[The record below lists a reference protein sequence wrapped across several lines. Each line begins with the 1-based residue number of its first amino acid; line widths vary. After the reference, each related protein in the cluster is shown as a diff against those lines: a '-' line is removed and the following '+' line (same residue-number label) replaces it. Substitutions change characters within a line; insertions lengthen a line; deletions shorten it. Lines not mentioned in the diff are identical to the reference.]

1 MPDEETVP
9 ESGEEVTEKDAEL
22 TAVATEEEQ
31 APPPPPPGVP
41 VTIDGQLVYADKG
54 ELLIEAAERV
64 GSHIPRFCYH
74 ERLRPVG
81 MCRMCLVEV
90 DSGRGAMLSPAC
102 LVECTPD
109 MKVETRSEK
118 ALKAQDGVIEF
129 LLVNHP
135 LDCPVCDKGGE
146 CPLQDNTIAF
156 GPGESRMVEEK
167 RHREKPIPLSDLVLL
182 DRERC
187 ILCDRC
193 TRFADEVAGDPLIQF
208 IQRGVETEVNT
219 FPNDPFA
226 SYFSGN
232 TVQLCP
238 VGALTS
244 KPYRFAARPWD
255 LESAEST
262 CTTCSVG
269 CRIAVQSSGAEITR
283 YLGIDSDPVN
293 HSWLCDKGRF
303 AYEAINNTSLRVT
316 APMVRKH
323 GELVEVSWAEALGA
337 AAKGIKDA
345 LDRHGPSSVGII
357 GGARLTNEDAFAWAK
372 LANDVIGTNNVDCQ
386 LDDGLPADLVLGLP
400 KATIDEACAAP
411 VVLLLAP
418 DLKQELPVLFLRLR
432 AAVTEGATKLVEL
445 TPAATAFT
453 PFAATSLSYRPGEAA
468 RVAAAL
474 VDDAPATDM
483 GSISAASI
491 TAAREALKTPGVVVI
506 LGRPSTAEAANF
518 VADAA
523 LVLNARIPGV
533 KFLSALRRGN
543 VHGALGAG
551 LAPTGDGL
559 DTGAMLRAAANGK
572 LAALVLLGSD
582 PATDV
587 PDASLAQRGLAGAG
601 FTVAVES
608 SISPSS
614 ARADVILPAATF
626 AERSGSTT
634 NIEGRVTR
642 VSQKVTAPGVAWEDW
657 MIAAELAD
665 ALGGD
670 LGFETIED
678 VAAAAGLSAD
688 VAAGDGTVVAPPASY
703 SASALATNPDIPVPA
718 LDAYSLRLVSGRML
732 YDKGWAT
739 AASPSLANLAK
750 PVVMRANPRDLDRLG
765 VSTGGQ
771 VRVSGAH
778 ASFVV
783 AVKADVGVPVGS
795 AWLPVNVAA
804 DDGRTLIDASGPVT
818 DIRIENI

>member
-1 MPDEETVP
+1 MSDEK
-9 ESGEEVTEKDAEL
+9 VTEKDEE
-22 TAVATEEEQ
+22 ATEEAVAETVEEVE

-208 IQRGVETEVNT
+208 IQRGVETEINT
-219 FPNDPFA
+219 FPNEPFA

-269 CRIAVQSSGAEITR
+269 CRIAVQSSGTELTR
-283 YLGIDSDPVN
+283 YIGIDSDPVN

-303 AYEAINNTSLRVT
+303 AYESINNTATRVT

-323 GELVEVSWAEALGA
+323 GELVEVSWGEALAA

-372 LANDVIGTNNVDCQ
+372 LAKDVIGTNNVDCQ
-386 LDDGLPADLVLGLP
+386 LDDGLPAEVVLGLP

-432 AAVTEGATKLVEL
+432 ESVTNGTTKLIEL
-445 TPAATAFT
+445 TPAATSFT
-453 PFAATSLSYRPGEAA
+453 PFAATSLMYRPGEAA
-468 RVAAAL
+468 AVASAL
-474 VDDAPATDM
+474 VDDAPATDI
-483 GSISAASI
+483 GPVPAAAI
-491 TAAREALKTPGVVVI
+491 TAARDALKTPGAVVI

-523 LVLNARIPGV
+523 LVLNARVPGV
-533 KFLSALRRGN
+533 TFLSALRRAN
-543 VHGALGAG
+543 VHGAIGAG

-572 LAALVLLGSD
+572 LAALILLGSD

-601 FTVAVES
+601 FTIAIEAAT
-608 SISPSS
+608 SPSS
-614 ARADVILPAATF
+614 NRADVILPAAAF
-626 AERSGSTT
+626 AERNGSTT

-642 VSQKVTAPGVAWEDW
+642 VSQKVPVPGVAWEDW
-657 MIAAELAD
+657 MIAAELAG

-670 LGFETIED
+670 LGFDTLEA
-678 VAAAAGLSAD
+678 VADAAGLSSD
-688 VAAGDGTVVAPPASY
+688 VAAGDGTVVAPPTAF
-703 SASALATNPDIPVPA
+703 SAGSLAPNPDIPVPA
-718 LDAYSLRLVSGRML
+718 LDAYSLRLVAGRML
-732 YDKGWAT
+732 YDNGWANS
-739 AASPSLANLAK
+739 ASPSLANLAK

-765 VSTGGQ
+765 VTTGAQ

-783 AVKADVGVPVGS
+783 AVKADVGVPLGS
-795 AWLPVNVAA
+795 AWLPVNVSA
-804 DDGRTLIDASGPVT
+804 DDARSLIDASSPVT
-818 DIRIENI
+818 DVRIENV

>member
-1 MPDEETVP
+1 MPDDDKTVP
-9 ESGEEVTEKDAEL
+9 ESAEDVTEKNPAV
-22 TAVATEEEQ
+22 TAVATEEQQ
-31 APPPPPPGVP
+31 APEPPPGVP
-41 VTIDGQLVYADKG
+41 VTIDGTLVYADKG

-90 DSGRGAMLSPAC
+90 DSGRGPMLSPAC

-118 ALKAQDGVIEF
+118 SLKAQDGVIEF

-146 CPLQDNTIAF
+146 CPLQDNTFTF

-167 RHREKPIPLSDLVLL
+167 LHREKPIPLSDLVLL

-193 TRFADEVAGDPLIQF
+193 TRFADEVAGDPLISF
-208 IQRGVETEVNT
+208 TQRGVKTEIAT
-219 FPNDPFA
+219 FPDDPFA

-244 KPYRFAARPWD
+244 KPYRFRARPWD
-255 LESAEST
+255 IESSEST
-262 CTTCSVG
+262 CTACAFG
-269 CRIAVQSSGAEITR
+269 CRIAVQSSGRELIR
-283 YLGIDSDPVN
+283 YLGVDSDPVN
-293 HSWLCDKGRF
+293 QNWLCDKGRF
-303 AYEAINNTSLRVT
+303 SYEAINNTDTRVGT
-316 APMVRKH
+316 PMVRKH
-323 GELVEVSWAEALGA
+323 GELVEVSWGEALAA

-372 LANDVIGTNNVDCQ
+372 LANDVIGTSNVDCQ
-386 LDDGLPADLVLGLP
+386 LDDGLPASVVLGLP
-400 KATIDEACAAP
+400 RATIDEACAAP
-411 VVLLLAP
+411 VVVLLAP
-418 DLKQELPVLFLRLR
+418 DIKQELPVLFLRLR
-432 AAVTEGATKLVEL
+432 GAVLSGKTKVVEI
-445 TPAATAFT
+445 TPAATSLT
-453 PFAATSLSYRPGEAA
+453 PLAATTLTYRPGEAA
-468 RVAAAL
+468 FVAAAL
-474 VDDAPATDM
+474 VDDAPAEDI
-483 GSISAASI
+483 GPVSAASI
-491 TAAREALKTPGVVVI
+491 TAAREALKTPGAVVI

-523 LVLNARIPGV
+523 LVLNARLPGV

-543 VHGALGAG
+543 VHGALAAG
-551 LAPTGDGL
+551 LAPRGEGL
-559 DTGAMLRAAANGK
+559 DTGGMLRAAASGK
-572 LAALVLLGSD
+572 LAALVLLGAD

-601 FTVAVES
+601 FTIAVES
-608 SISPSS
+608 SVRASS
-614 ARADVILPAATF
+614 SRADVILPAASF
-626 AERSGSTT
+626 AERSGTTT
-634 NIEGRVTR
+634 NIEGRVSR

-657 MIAAELAD
+657 MIAAELAG
-665 ALGGD
+665 ALGAD
-670 LGFETIED
+670 LGFETVED
-678 VAAAAGLSAD
+678 ISAAMGITEEASH
-688 VAAGDGTVVAPPASY
+688 GDGTVGAPLVMGNASE
-703 SASALATNPDIPVPA
+703 LATNTAIPVPA

-732 YDKGWAT
+732 YDNGWSVAT
-739 AASPSLANLAK
+739 SPSLANLVK
-750 PVVMRANPRDLDRLG
+750 PVALRANPRDLERLG
-765 VSTGGQ
+765 VTTGAQ

-783 AVKADVGVPVGS
+783 TVASDPGVPLGS

-804 DDGRTLIDASGPVT
+804 DDARSLIDSSSPVT
-818 DIRIENI
+818 DVRIESV

>member
-1 MPDEETVP
+1 MPEAEET
-9 ESGEEVTEKDAEL
+9 TEKDAD
-22 TAVATEEEQ
+22 VTEQGVEQEQ
-31 APPPPPPGVP
+31 APPPPPGVP

-90 DSGRGAMLSPAC
+90 DSGRGPMLSPAC

-109 MKVETRSEK
+109 MKVETRSDK

-269 CRIAVQSSGAEITR
+269 CRIAVQSSGTEVTR
-283 YLGIDSDPVN
+283 YLGLDSDPVN
-293 HSWLCDKGRF
+293 HGWLCDKGRF
-303 AYEAINNTSLRVT
+303 AYESINNTDARVT

-323 GELVEVSWAEALGA
+323 GELVEVSWGEALAA

-372 LANDVIGTNNVDCQ
+372 LAKDVIGTNNVDCQ
-386 LDDGLPADLVLGLP
+386 LDDGLPAEIVLGLP

-411 VVLLLAP
+411 VVVLLAP

-432 AAVTEGATKLVEL
+432 DSVTKGTTKLIEL
-445 TPAATAFT
+445 TPASTAFT
-453 PFAATSLSYRPGEAA
+453 PFAATSLMYRPGEAA
-468 RVAAAL
+468 AVAAAL
-474 VDDAPATDM
+474 VDDAPAADI
-483 GSISAASI
+483 GPVSAASI
-491 TAAREALKTPGVVVI
+491 TAARQALKTPGVVVI

-523 LVLNARIPGV
+523 LVLNAGLTGV
-533 KFLSALRRGN
+533 KFLSALRRAN

-559 DTGAMLRAAANGK
+559 DTGAMLRAASNGK

-601 FTVAVES
+601 FTIAVEAAV
-608 SISPSS
+608 SPSS
-614 ARADVILPAATF
+614 SRADVILPAATF
-626 AERSGSTT
+626 AERNGSTT

-642 VSQKVTAPGVAWEDW
+642 VSQKVPSPGVAWEDW
-657 MIAAELAD
+657 MIAAELAG

-670 LGFETIED
+670 LGFETVED
-678 VAAAAGLSAD
+678 VAAAAGLSSD
-688 VAAGDGTVVAPPASY
+688 VAAGDGTVVAPPTAF
-703 SASALATNPDIPVPA
+703 SARSLAANADIPMPA

-732 YDKGWAT
+732 YDNGWAT
-739 AASPSLANLAK
+739 ASSPSLANLAK
-750 PVVMRANPRDLDRLG
+750 PVALRANPRDLDRLG
-765 VSTGGQ
+765 VTTGAQ

-783 AVKADVGVPVGS
+783 AVKADPGVPLGS
-795 AWLPVNVAA
+795 AWLPVNVAV
-804 DDGRTLIDASGPVT
+804 DDARSLIDASSPVT
-818 DIRIENI
+818 DVRIENV